1 MSEHSSLE
9 DRGRA
14 LENQFYEKQDKEK
27 LAAMKNKLDA
37 QQSKEDLR
45 KASGMTDDAVLD
57 KLVTLGLKANTIAAL
72 SLVPLI
78 EVAWADG
85 EIQDNERTAILQ
97 GAHGKGL
104 EQGTDGYELLQ
115 SWLKAKPD
123 AGLFDAWEGY
133 IKALAGQLN
142 DEQNRLL
149 KNQIVGFAKMV
160 AASAG
165 GFLGIGKVSA
175 SEEKALGRIETAF
188 NR

>member
-1 MSEHSSLE
+1 MSDTLE

-14 LENQFYEKQDKEK
+14 LENQFFDKENKDK

-37 QQSKEDLR
+37 QTSREELR
-45 KASGMTDDAVLD
+45 KASGMSDDAVLD

-78 EVAWADG
+78 AVAWADG
-85 EIQDNERTAILQ
+85 SIQDNERTAILQ

-115 SWLKAKPD
+115 TWLAKRPSED
-123 AGLFDAWEGY
+123 LFSAWESY
-133 IKALAGQLN
+133 IKALASQLN

-160 AASAG
+160 AAAAG
-165 GFLGIGKVSA
+165 GILGFGKVSGA
-175 SEEKALGRIETAF
+175 EEKILERIEAAF
-188 NR
+188 AR